1 MKTYNIEQIKID
13 LTLKMLAGNLTRYD
27 FVSLPK
33 NDELRTF
40 ICSTG
45 SQSARWFALEVDKR
59 SCPETDE
66 AIQKDPE
73 QYIFYW
79 IETECD

>member
-1 MKTYNIEQIKID
+1 MKSIEEIKIE
-13 LTLKMLAGNLTRYD
+13 LTIKMLAGTLRRTD

-40 ICSTG
+40 ICSMG
-45 SQSARWFALEVDKR
+45 SPSARWFALEVDKR

-73 QYIFYW
+73 QYRFYW